1 MASLIWEELIQW
13 QLTRYQ
19 YLIMYMINIISEI
32 DSYDNGMIAIN
43 RSWASLEV
51 MRYTMLERAMGS
63 TRSHP

>member
-1 MASLIWEELIQW
+1 
-13 QLTRYQ
+13 
-19 YLIMYMINIISEI
+19 MYMINIISEI